1 MTDQIAALNMLAET
15 NSPLRARALAAFDKR
30 WHREPTI
37 MDKWLAV
44 QAGAKRKGVLK
55 DVQRLMRHPAFDIKN
70 PNRISALIGAF
81 AGNVLGFHAK
91 NGSGY
96 RFVAEMIARIDPMN
110 PQSAAR
116 LTKAFAR
123 WRDYDDRRQKLM
135 KAQLKRLAGKKLS
148 ANTAEVVGRSLKG

>member
-1 MTDQIAALNMLAET
+1 
-15 NSPLRARALAAFDKR
+15 
-30 WHREPTI
+30 

-55 DVQRLMRHPAFDIKN
+55 DVQKLLRHPAFDIKN

-91 NGSGY
+91 DGSGY
-96 RFVAEMIARIDPMN
+96 RFVADMILRIDPLN

-116 LTKAFAR
+116 LAKSFAR
-123 WRDYDDRRQKLM
+123 WRDYDDRRQQLM
-135 KAQLKRLAGKKLS
+135 KPRSCGALAGVEKLS
-148 ANTAEVVGRSLKG
+148 ANTAEVVGRSLRG